1 LLAGERVTFRR
12 GRQTASKPMLLN
24 PMVFLGVVV
33 SLFAR
38 AFVFPTSFPSAIAS
52 LAVVVLTTRAAA
64 PWSVRQRNLLG
75 DYTTPKSAGA
85 DLVDSNGVEKIGP

>member
-12 GRQTASKPMLLN
+12 RRQTARKPTLLN
-24 PMVFLGVVV
+24 PMVFLGIVVW
-33 SLFAR
+33 LLAL
-38 AFVFPTSFPSAIAS
+38 AFVLATSLPSAIAS

-64 PWSVRQRNLLG
+64 PWSMRQRNLLG

-85 DLVDSNGVEKIGP
+85 DLVDSNGVKKIGP

>member
-1 LLAGERVTFRR
+1 
-12 GRQTASKPMLLN
+12 
-24 PMVFLGVVV
+24 MVFLGIVVW
-33 SLFAR
+33 LLAL
-38 AFVFPTSFPSAIAS
+38 AFVLATSLPSAIAS

-64 PWSVRQRNLLG
+64 PWSMRQRNLLG